1 MDRDWSTGQNF
12 QTALIISSPTKP
24 QCSWWTVQHW
34 RRAKWSLYTAP
45 NCFRELRTKNWRQCV
60 LHAFQLGFVMT
71 SYTAD
76 KNHNCFFF
84 FFFLVHHLRC
94 LKPNFQHLSYFH
106 VSGIQGTQS
115 LLGSPRNNA
124 FDLSTTSVKVS
135 VHSIAFIGLRH
146 ERPVTSCRKMR
157 ERWGEREWTLWF
169 LLSSTRRACPP

>member
-1 MDRDWSTGQNF
+1 MNRAALKTSKMKLIHCTKLLQGTENEKLKTVCFACISTWLCHDVIYRWQK
-12 QTALIISSPTKP
+12 S
-24 QCSWWTVQHW
+24 
-34 RRAKWSLYTAP
+34 
-45 NCFRELRTKNWRQCV
+45 
-60 LHAFQLGFVMT
+60 QL
-71 SYTAD
+71 
-76 KNHNCFFF
+76 FF